1 MVCNKLDVFQAPAVA
16 EGRNVNWCSPFAKV
30 ELDQIEASRPL
41 CRRLALGRPAVLWQ
55 PRAPCPPG
63 LAGGSRLPAPSPRA
77 PPRLATPRPLTPLPS
92 RFSPRLGTSSSP
104 QAHLM
109 QPASFQYILRVLNT
123 NVDGRVSEYS
133 RCRTLPCAAPL
144 TFGAER
150 RSRRRRWVYVVV
162 PGEGLEGLLLPSLWC
177 LAPEP
182 LRRLACSVRGPPPAA
197 RRPPP
202 AAHRPP
208 PDVWRLL
215 AARLSAITCTLLLRL
230 PNAYPRLTPTALPPC
245 SPAQRLCMR

>member
-1 MVCNKLDVFQAPAVA
+1 MVRNKLDVFFQAPAVA
-16 EGRNVNWCSPFAKV
+16 EGEKC
-30 ELDQIEASRPL
+30 ELVLTIRESCPNRGFEAPLPPARSRSAGGPLAASRPL
-41 CRRLALGRPAVLWQ
+41 PAGARRGQPPARAVSS
-55 PRAPCPPG
+55 RSSAPCGPSAANP
-63 LAGGSRLPAPSPRA
+63 LSLLPSPR
-77 PPRLATPRPLTPLPS
+77 
-92 RFSPRLGTSSSP
+92 TSSSP

>member
-1 MVCNKLDVFQAPAVA
+1 M
-16 EGRNVNWCSPFAKV
+16 NWCSPFAKV
-30 ELDQIEASRPL
+30 ELAHRASRPL

-63 LAGGSRLPAPSPRA
+63 LAGGSRLPVPSPRA

-133 RCRTLPCAAPL
+133 RRRTLPCAAPL
-144 TFGAER
+144 TSGAER
-150 RSRRRRWVYVVV
+150 RPCGRWVDVVV

-177 LAPEP
+177 PAPEP
-182 LRRLACSVRGPPPAA
+182 FRRLACSVRGPPPAA
-197 RRPPP
+197 L
-202 AAHRPP
+202 RPP
-208 PDVWRLL
+208 PDVWRLR
-215 AARLSAITCTLLLRL
+215 AARLSAITCSLLLRL